1 LSDSEKEKAYHDAEE
16 IKTVGNDALIPTG
29 TLKDLLNCIDI
40 TTPQEFRINRVTCTG
55 REE

>member
-1 LSDSEKEKAYHDAEE
+1 LSESEKEKAYHDIEE
-16 IKTVGNDALIPTG
+16 IKTVGNEALIPTG

-40 TTPQEFRINRVTCTG
+40 TTPQEFRINRVPCTG